1 MVRSSR
7 RPPETISLGDV
18 DLRLLRVFLTVV
30 HCNGFSAA
38 QDSLG
43 MSQATISTHM
53 RHLEE
58 RLRVRLCERGRA
70 GFFLTSEGHQVHTAC
85 QDLFG
90 SIERFRGAMG
100 DMVGELS
107 GQISFGTVD
116 AMVTNPA
123 LNLDRAIGDFRR
135 RAPRVSLEFNV
146 AAPQVLSQGLLSGA
160 YQVVLMPAPQRPV
173 NMRAQALFYETQKL
187 YCGRLHPLFD
197 APDAALTPDRL
208 AAQAFAG
215 RSYMP
220 RVPIC
225 GVDFD
230 WQAATPHME
239 GTLILLLS
247 GAYIGFLP
255 EHYAVAEVERGR
267 LRALAPDRMSFEDL
281 FQIVYARQSPARAV
295 QALAQAIVD
304 NCHGRSPNIQAPE
317 RRS

>member
-1 MVRSSR
+1 MPQTTK
-7 RPPETISLGDV
+7 RPAERIPLGDV
-18 DLRLLRVFLTVV
+18 DLRLLRVFLTIV

-70 GFFLTSEGHQVHTAC
+70 GFFLTDEGHQVYAAC
-85 QDLFG
+85 LDLFG
-90 SIERFRGAMG
+90 SIDRFRSAMG

-107 GQISFGTVD
+107 GQLSFGTVD
-116 AMVTNPA
+116 AMVTNPE
-123 LNLDRAIGDFRR
+123 LNLDRAIAAFRR
-135 RAPRVSLEFNV
+135 RAPRVTLEFNV

-160 YQVVLMPAPQRPV
+160 YQVVLMPAPERPV
-173 NMRAQALFYETQKL
+173 NMRAQALFHETQKL

-197 APDAALTPDRL
+197 VPDTELTPERL
-208 AAQAFAG
+208 AGQAFAG
-215 RSYMP
+215 RTYMQ

-255 EHYAVAEVERGR
+255 EHYATAEVERGR

-281 FQIVYARQSPARAV
+281 FQIVYARQSPSRAA
-295 QALAQAIVD
+295 QALAQTIID
-304 NCHGRSPNIQAPE
+304 NCTAESIG
-317 RRS
+317 

>member
-1 MVRSSR
+1 MI
-7 RPPETISLGDV
+7 RPRPSDHISLGDI
-18 DLRLLRVFLTVV
+18 DLRLLRVFMAIVQ
-30 HCNGFSAA
+30 CNGFSAA
-38 QDSLG
+38 QASLG

-70 GFFLTSEGHQVHTAC
+70 GFFLTDEGRQIHSAC
-85 QDLFG
+85 RDLFG
-90 SIERFRGAMG
+90 SIDRFRSAVG
-100 DMVGELS
+100 DTAGELS
-107 GQISFGTVD
+107 GQLSFGTVD

-123 LNLDRAIGDFRR
+123 LNLDRAIGAFHRL
-135 RAPRVSLEFNV
+135 APRVALEFNV

-160 YQVVLMPAPQRPV
+160 YQVVLMPAPERPV
-173 NMRAQALFYETQKL
+173 NMRAQPLFHETQKL
-187 YCGRLHPLFD
+187 YCGALHPLFD
-197 APDAALTPDRL
+197 VPEAALTPELL

-215 RSYMP
+215 RTYMQ
-220 RVPIC
+220 RLPIC

-255 EHYAVAEVERGR
+255 DHYATAEVERGR

-281 FQIVYARQSPARAV
+281 FQIVHARQSPSRAA
-295 QALAQAIVD
+295 QALAKAIID
-304 NCHGRSPNIQAPE
+304 HCTAQPAG
-317 RRS
+317 